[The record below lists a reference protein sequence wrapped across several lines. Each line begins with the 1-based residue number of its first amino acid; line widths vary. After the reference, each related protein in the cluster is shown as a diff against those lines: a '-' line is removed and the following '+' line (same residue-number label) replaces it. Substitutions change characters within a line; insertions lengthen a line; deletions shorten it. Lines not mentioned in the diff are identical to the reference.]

1 MPKWKQH
8 FAKKFKLYHLSE
20 KNLDGVEL
28 EPRSMSKDRAMECE
42 NIRTKRICV
51 STSIVGALQGIGYSD
66 YDCIGKILYVHEPDN
81 LDWLFEHDKIY
92 KPNTKQVPD
101 CDVTGEHWL
110 KSKSRMKL
118 VGKIKITNL
127 VDGTGNENLSY
138 MIDDYKTWCDDF
150 EWEWTA

>member
-8 FAKKFKLYHLSE
+8 FPKKFKLYHLSE

-28 EPRSMSKDRAMECE
+28 EPRPMSKDRAMECE

-127 VDGTGNENLSY
+127 VDGTGNDNLSY
-138 MIDDYKTWCDDF
+138 MIDDYKTWCDYF